1 MVQSVLHSDGT
12 AVPLP
17 SNAHYQNFQDRS
29 CEHDVDLKKK
39 TKKQNKTKQ
48 KNKKQK
54 TKQKHDVDFA

>member
-12 AVPLP
+12 AVPVP

-48 KNKKQK
+48 K
-54 TKQKHDVDFA
+54 HDVDFA